1 PRQPGRAP
9 GATLASPADRP
20 SPGAPR
26 SSLRA
31 MVDLVGEAPFPPVV
45 DVPGLGA
52 LRLDEL
58 EEPVDRGP
66 DRLLF
71 QVRVEDD
78 HDLVR
83 PQRLVPPVDRDPCSG
98 PDGLPAAPGVPDGKE
113 QAELEQ

>member
-1 PRQPGRAP
+1 
-9 GATLASPADRP
+9 
-20 SPGAPR
+20 
-26 SSLRA
+26 
-31 MVDLVGEAPFPPVV
+31 MVDLVGEAPLPPVV

-98 PDGLPAAPGVPDGKE
+98 PDGLPAAPGEPDGKE
-113 QAELEQ
+113 QAVLERFRLATFDVAYRRRP